1 MGASASK
8 TVLNARTYQSIFAAE
23 RSRYH
28 LRVLFSILALVVL
41 KAVGCV
47 TRTMKIFLVR
57 ELNIMLIVLVA

>member
-28 LRVLFSILALVVL
+28 LRVLFSILALVVWR
-41 KAVGCV
+41 AVGYV

-57 ELNIMLIVLVA
+57 E